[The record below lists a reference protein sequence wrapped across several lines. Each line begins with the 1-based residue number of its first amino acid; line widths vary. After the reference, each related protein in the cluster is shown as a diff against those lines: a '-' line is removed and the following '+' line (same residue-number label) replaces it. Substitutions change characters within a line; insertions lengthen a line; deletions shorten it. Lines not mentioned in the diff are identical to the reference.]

1 MKIIFSVSELML
13 FQPALNIDS
22 SRHEDS
28 GTVPAGMSP
37 SPLHLQSSPVG
48 WGQGDEARK
57 SLPTLIS

>member
-28 GTVPAGMSP
+28 GTVPADSGPRSLLT
-37 SPLHLQSSPVG
+37 S
-48 WGQGDEARK
+48 QG
-57 SLPTLIS
+57 